1 MLGKYLNH
9 EFKNTG
15 RLLLPAFI
23 ISISITLLFSLSTF
37 IYMTANSR
45 SEQPEL
51 GAAFITV
58 GFMMF
63 FFIILGITIGVSFL
77 LIICRFYQTM
87 AGREAYLT
95 HTLPI
100 KTSHLLLAKLINAF
114 LWCLLIGAM
123 AVLCFFIFIT
133 ISYGLSNFPDYEI
146 TAMDEFLSGL
156 KEGLDMIDI
165 KFSYVVLW
173 IFSGILQLLN
183 IILHFFTAIAL
194 GQLVKKHRI
203 FGAIGFYLAISSIQ
217 RTLLMIFQTTYML
230 RSMKQLMESEV
241 QSFAYLLFTLI
252 LFLALDVVF
261 FFTTNYIFSRQL
273 NLE

>member
-1 MLGKYLNH
+1 MLGEYFRH

-23 ISISITLLFSLSTF
+23 IDISITLLFSLSTF
-37 IYMTANSR
+37 IYIAANNR
-45 SEQPEL
+45 SEQSEFGL
-51 GAAFITV
+51 AIVTM

-77 LIICRFYQTM
+77 LIIYRFYQTM

-114 LWCLLIGAM
+114 LWCLLIGIM
-123 AVLCFFIFIT
+123 AILCFFIFMM
-133 ISYGLSNFPDYEI
+133 ISYGQLDEFPDIADMGEY
-146 TAMDEFLSGL
+146 LSGV
-156 KEGLDMIDI
+156 KKGLDIMDI
-165 KFSYVVLW
+165 NFSYVVLW
-173 IFSGILQLLN
+173 ILSGIAQLFYM
-183 IILHFFTAIAL
+183 ILHFFTAIAL

-217 RTLLMIFQTTYML
+217 KTMLAIFQAAYMSRSLQTTYG
-230 RSMKQLMESEV
+230 QTGY
-241 QSFAYLLFTLI
+241 SFAYFLFTLI
-252 LFLALDVVF
+252 VFLILDVIF
-261 FFTTNYIFSRQL
+261 FFTTNYIFSQQL